1 MFKKLEI
8 NSQVHPYKVF
18 FTKKINQS
26 LKDDLL
32 VGDIIILDKNIY
44 KLYPQI
50 FDNINNKLILIE
62 ASEKAKSYNEI
73 ESIICPLSYGNDVKY
88 KKEVIN
94 AGKKAFG
101 DKFDET
107 KAEDDAKGMLKK
119 ADGDY
124 GAAIGMLQSSV
135 G

>member
-1 MFKKLEI
+1 MEDLQLFKKLEI

-18 FTKKINQS
+18 FTKKINES

-62 ASEKAKSYNEI
+62 ASACNWASTI
-73 ESIICPLSYGNDVKY
+73 VVFPFVNDALIVS
-88 KKEVIN
+88 
-94 AGKKAFG
+94 
-101 DKFDET
+101 DK
-107 KAEDDAKGMLKK
+107 
-119 ADGDY
+119 
-124 GAAIGMLQSSV
+124 
-135 G
+135 